1 MAATLKIVLG
11 SHIWLEDKDLAWID
25 GEVFRIEGQKAH
37 IRTTNGNMVVASI
50 SDIHPKDTEVHSDGI
65 DDMIRLSYL
74 HEPGV
79 LNNLS
84 VRYAKNIIYTYT
96 GNILIAINPF
106 QRLPHLAEPHTMEK
120 YKGANFGELDPHV
133 FAIADISYRQM
144 MNERKSNSILVSGE
158 SGAGKTETTKM
169 LMRYLAFLGGR
180 SRTGGRT
187 VEQQVLE
194 SNPVL
199 EAFGNAKTV
208 RNNNSSRFG
217 KFVEIQFDKSGKI
230 SGAAIRTYLLERS
243 RVCQINS
250 PERNYHCFYF
260 LCAAPSEEI
269 RKYNLG
275 DPSSFHYL
283 NQSTCIK
290 VDGISDNEEYL
301 ATRSAMNTVGITE
314 QEQEAIFR
322 VVAAV
327 LHLGNINF
335 VKGREVDSS
344 VIKDEKARF
353 HLNAAAELLMCDHGK
368 LENALIKRKINTPEG
383 VITTTVDPNSA
394 TVSRDGL
401 AKQIYSR
408 LFDWLVSRLNAS
420 IGQDENSQYL
430 IGVLDIYGFE
440 SFKTN
445 SFEQLCINFTNEK
458 LQQHFNQN
466 VFKMEQEEYNREQI
480 DWSYI
485 EFVDNQDVLDL
496 IEKYSGT
503 GSHIGICSVVCEYN
517 TVWLVTENCKVG
529 STDCYVLARK
539 PGGIVA
545 LLDEACMFPKC
556 THESFSQ
563 KLYEKFKNHKRF
575 SKPKLSRT
583 AFTIQ
588 HYAGEVTYQSDHF
601 LDKNRDYVVVEHQEL
616 LNASTCS
623 FVSGLFP
630 SVQEENTKSSKSSIA
645 NRFKGQLHDLM
656 ETLSSTEP
664 HYIRCIKPNNLL
676 KPATFEN
683 ANVLH
688 QLRCSGVLEAIRI
701 SCAGYPTRK
710 LFRDFLQRFRI
721 IAPDFF
727 KERNDEKVICQKILD
742 KMGLQGY
749 QIGRT
754 KVFLR
759 AGQMAELDAR
769 RTEVQNRAARA
780 VQSRFRTHVAREQF
794 LMLHNTSISF
804 QSFVRAILACKLHLL
819 LRKQAAAL
827 KIQKNVRCY
836 FASKSFS
843 ELRSSAITLQ
853 TGLRA
858 FGAYNEY
865 IRRKQ
870 NKASTDIQAARDT
883 EALKV
888 EKGKLEEHIEELSSR
903 LCLEKKLRSDLE
915 NSKATEISKLQTTL
929 HEMERRV
936 EEARATQ
943 ERESAKKVV
952 EEALVL
958 EREKI
963 ALLTKEV
970 EELKVLLLKEQEEKN
985 ATNSAFS
992 IAQER
997 NDDLTKKVEVANEN
1011 FKQLKDT
1018 LKSFEESTKGLE
1030 TSLMMERQQN
1040 EANRRE
1046 VGEAQQRVEELLRLV
1061 ADANGKSTSLQT
1073 TVQRLEQ
1080 SLIEKEAT
1088 WLTERQESETTNKL
1102 LIEAHGRNEELL
1114 NKIEVAEND
1123 ISKFRDNIQRFEE
1136 TATTLET
1143 SLLAEKQHSAAIM
1156 SQLAETKQGNEELQK
1171 KLADVNRTNDILQDS
1186 LKRFEENV
1194 TTRDALY
1201 LAERQEHDETKQSLS
1216 KSQERNWELL
1226 QKVDEAEKRINK
1238 LLENAQR
1245 LEKHATARESLLLK
1259 TKQSHD
1265 STTKALV
1272 EAESRNRELTKSFED
1287 SDRKINLLED
1297 SVNRLEE
1304 RIAEKDSLLEIERQ
1318 ENNATKDE
1326 VTNAQNKIME
1336 LVNESQQLQDIRK
1349 HLEDNIKRL
1358 EEDATTR
1365 EALLISEKQ
1374 THEAT
1379 KRTLT
1384 ETQLRNEELI
1394 NKIQDS
1400 DKHALQLE
1408 LTIERLQE
1416 NASTMEAL
1424 LLREREQSNATMKAH
1439 SESQER
1445 NSQLLKKFEDVDKKI
1460 GLLQG
1465 TIQRLGEQTT
1475 KDTLLL
1481 SERKE
1486 KDELKKVLSE
1496 TEYRN
1501 EELVIKIEE
1510 ENKKVEHLQDTI
1522 TMLKEN
1528 IAVQAANLEAER
1540 QENDRIR
1547 KSLVEAQERND
1558 ELFKKVSDSEYRAQQ
1573 LQDTVQKLRQESDA
1587 VRKALAESH
1596 GRNED
1601 LIRRNDDLLS
1611 RNDDLI
1617 KKIEDSGQV
1626 VAELQ
1631 AALERIEGKAAN
1643 LEAENQILRQQ
1654 AIATP
1659 PSTAKSQ
1666 AAFSKINAFQQR
1678 SPENGHILNGNVAYA
1693 EKSLTGPAETRP
1705 SMVVNQGSIL
1715 NLINQKDYESGD
1727 KMQRAHNEVYQHQQP
1742 QDDQQLLLQYITQH
1756 LGFSGSKPVAALLL
1770 YQCLLHWKSFET
1782 AKTSVF
1788 DSILQEINS
1797 AIEAQ
1802 HDTRSLAYWLSNLST
1817 LSVLLQLSFKTTR
1830 AAISTPHRRRFS
1842 YERIFQASQT
1852 SNSGLAYFSAQ
1863 PVDGP
1868 SGLQQIDAK
1877 YPALLFKQQLVDL
1890 IEKVY
1895 GMISD
1900 KVKKELNPLL
1910 ELCIQDPRT
1919 SHSNQA
1925 KASLSSASHLGQQSQ
1940 LTHWLG
1946 IVKILNN
1953 CLHLLRANHLKF
1965 LVFTQFA
1972 DSAWEALRHIRQAV
1986 DFLVISLKP
1995 IRTWS
2000 EICDDVCPAL
2010 SLQQLERIVGMY
2022 WDDMNGTNIISAEF
2036 TSSMRTM
2043 MKEESNN
2050 ATSFSVL
2057 LDDDSSIPFSLEDIA
2072 KSMPTI
2078 EETTENDLLPFVR
2091 ENQSFAFIL
2100 HRRD

>member
-353 HLNAAAELLMCDHGK
+353 HLNAAAELLMCDRGK

-420 IGQDENSQYL
+420 IGQDENSQHL

-529 STDCYVLARK
+529 STDCYVLTRK

-683 ANVLH
+683 TNVLH

-710 LFRDFLQRFRI
+710 LFRDFLQRFHI

-794 LMLHNTSISF
+794 LMLRNTSISF

-843 ELRSSAITLQ
+843 GLRSSAITLQ

-985 ATNSAFS
+985 AANSAFS

-1374 THEAT
+1374 AHEAT

-1384 ETQLRNEELI
+1384 ETQLRNGELI

-1693 EKSLTGPAETRP
+1693 EKSLTGPAETRL

>member
-1 MAATLKIVLG
+1 
-11 SHIWLEDKDLAWID
+11 
-25 GEVFRIEGQKAH
+25 
-37 IRTTNGNMVVASI
+37 
-50 SDIHPKDTEVHSDGI
+50 
-65 DDMIRLSYL
+65 
-74 HEPGV
+74 
-79 LNNLS
+79 
-84 VRYAKNIIYTYT
+84 
-96 GNILIAINPF
+96 
-106 QRLPHLAEPHTMEK
+106 
-120 YKGANFGELDPHV
+120 
-133 FAIADISYRQM
+133 
-144 MNERKSNSILVSGE
+144 
-158 SGAGKTETTKM
+158 
-169 LMRYLAFLGGR
+169 
-180 SRTGGRT
+180 
-187 VEQQVLE
+187 
-194 SNPVL
+194 
-199 EAFGNAKTV
+199 
-208 RNNNSSRFG
+208 
-217 KFVEIQFDKSGKI
+217 
-230 SGAAIRTYLLERS
+230 
-243 RVCQINS
+243 
-250 PERNYHCFYF
+250 
-260 LCAAPSEEI
+260 
-269 RKYNLG
+269 
-275 DPSSFHYL
+275 
-283 NQSTCIK
+283 
-290 VDGISDNEEYL
+290 
-301 ATRSAMNTVGITE
+301 
-314 QEQEAIFR
+314 
-322 VVAAV
+322 
-327 LHLGNINF
+327 
-335 VKGREVDSS
+335 
-344 VIKDEKARF
+344 
-353 HLNAAAELLMCDHGK
+353 
-368 LENALIKRKINTPEG
+368 
-383 VITTTVDPNSA
+383 
-394 TVSRDGL
+394 
-401 AKQIYSR
+401 
-408 LFDWLVSRLNAS
+408 
-420 IGQDENSQYL
+420 
-430 IGVLDIYGFE
+430 
-440 SFKTN
+440 
-445 SFEQLCINFTNEK
+445 
-458 LQQHFNQN
+458 
-466 VFKMEQEEYNREQI
+466 
-480 DWSYI
+480 
-485 EFVDNQDVLDL
+485 
-496 IEKYSGT
+496 
-503 GSHIGICSVVCEYN
+503 
-517 TVWLVTENCKVG
+517 
-529 STDCYVLARK
+529 
-539 PGGIVA
+539 
-545 LLDEACMFPKC
+545 
-556 THESFSQ
+556 
-563 KLYEKFKNHKRF
+563 
-575 SKPKLSRT
+575 
-583 AFTIQ
+583 
-588 HYAGEVTYQSDHF
+588 
-601 LDKNRDYVVVEHQEL
+601 
-616 LNASTCS
+616 
-623 FVSGLFP
+623 
-630 SVQEENTKSSKSSIA
+630 
-645 NRFKGQLHDLM
+645 
-656 ETLSSTEP
+656 
-664 HYIRCIKPNNLL
+664 
-676 KPATFEN
+676 
-683 ANVLH
+683 
-688 QLRCSGVLEAIRI
+688 
-701 SCAGYPTRK
+701 
-710 LFRDFLQRFRI
+710 
-721 IAPDFF
+721 
-727 KERNDEKVICQKILD
+727 
-742 KMGLQGY
+742 MGLQGY
-749 QIGRT
+749 QCAWRI
-754 KVFLR
+754 
-759 AGQMAELDAR
+759 Q
-769 RTEVQNRAARA
+769 
-780 VQSRFRTHVAREQF
+780 VA
-794 LMLHNTSISF
+794 
-804 QSFVRAILACKLHLL
+804 KGK
-819 LRKQAAAL
+819 LRKL
-827 KIQKNVRCY
+827 KM
-836 FASKSFS
+836 
-843 ELRSSAITLQ
+843 
-853 TGLRA
+853 
-858 FGAYNEY
+858 
-865 IRRKQ
+865 
-870 NKASTDIQAARDT
+870 AARDT

-903 LCLEKKLRSDLE
+903 LCLEKKLR
-915 NSKATEISKLQTTL
+915 TTL

-970 EELKVLLLKEQEEKN
+970 EELK
-985 ATNSAFS
+985 
-992 IAQER
+992 
-997 NDDLTKKVEVANEN
+997 
-1011 FKQLKDT
+1011 
-1018 LKSFEESTKGLE
+1018 STKGLE

-1073 TVQRLEQ
+1073 TVQ

-1123 ISKFRDNIQRFEE
+1123 ISKFRDNIQRLITIFNDRFEE

-1465 TIQRLGEQTT
+1465 AIQRLGEQTT

-1573 LQDTVQKLRQESDA
+1573 LQDTVQKLQVDAISRLSSFVMERQESDA

-1631 AALERIEGKAAN
+1631 AALE
-1643 LEAENQILRQQ
+1643 
-1654 AIATP
+1654 
-1659 PSTAKSQ
+1659 
-1666 AAFSKINAFQQR
+1666 
-1678 SPENGHILNGNVAYA
+1678 
-1693 EKSLTGPAETRP
+1693 
-1705 SMVVNQGSIL
+1705 
-1715 NLINQKDYESGD
+1715 
-1727 KMQRAHNEVYQHQQP
+1727 
-1742 QDDQQLLLQYITQH
+1742 
-1756 LGFSGSKPVAALLL
+1756 
-1770 YQCLLHWKSFET
+1770 
-1782 AKTSVF
+1782 
-1788 DSILQEINS
+1788 
-1797 AIEAQ
+1797 
-1802 HDTRSLAYWLSNLST
+1802 
-1817 LSVLLQLSFKTTR
+1817 
-1830 AAISTPHRRRFS
+1830 
-1842 YERIFQASQT
+1842 
-1852 SNSGLAYFSAQ
+1852 SAQ

-1953 CLHLLRANHLKF
+1953 CLHLLRANH
-1965 LVFTQFA
+1965 FA

-1986 DFLVISLKP
+1986 DFLVP
-1995 IRTWS
+1995 NT
-2000 EICDDVCPAL
+2000 
-2010 SLQQLERIVGMY
+2010 
-2022 WDDMNGTNIISAEF
+2022 DME
-2036 TSSMRTM
+2036 
-2043 MKEESNN
+2043 
-2050 ATSFSVL
+2050 
-2057 LDDDSSIPFSLEDIA
+2057 
-2072 KSMPTI
+2072 
-2078 EETTENDLLPFVR
+2078 
-2091 ENQSFAFIL
+2091 
-2100 HRRD
+2100 

>member
-353 HLNAAAELLMCDHGK
+353 HLNAAAELLMCDRGK

-794 LMLHNTSISF
+794 LMLRNTSISF

-1528 IAVQAANLEAER
+1528 IADQAANLEAER

-1953 CLHLLRANHLKF
+1953 CLHLLRANHFKF

-2050 ATSFSVL
+2050 APSFSVL

-2078 EETTENDLLPFVR
+2078 ETTENDLLPFVR

>member
-353 HLNAAAELLMCDHGK
+353 HLNAAAELLMCDRGK

-496 IEKYSGT
+496 IEK
-503 GSHIGICSVVCEYN
+503 
-517 TVWLVTENCKVG
+517 
-529 STDCYVLARK
+529 K

-664 HYIRCIKPNNLL
+664 HYIRCVKPNNLL

-794 LMLHNTSISF
+794 LMLRDTSISF

-870 NKASTDIQAARDT
+870 NKASTDI
-883 EALKV
+883 
-888 EKGKLEEHIEELSSR
+888 
-903 LCLEKKLRSDLE
+903 
-915 NSKATEISKLQTTL
+915 QTTL

>member
-1 MAATLKIVLG
+1 M
-11 SHIWLEDKDLAWID
+11 D
-25 GEVFRIEGQKAH
+25 VFP
-37 IRTTNGNMVVASI
+37 VVKPASLLQFCE
-50 SDIHPKDTEVHSDGI
+50 T
-65 DDMIRLSYL
+65 
-74 HEPGV
+74 
-79 LNNLS
+79 
-84 VRYAKNIIYTYT
+84 
-96 GNILIAINPF
+96 
-106 QRLPHLAEPHTMEK
+106 RLPHLAEPRIMEK

-133 FAIADISYRQM
+133 FAIADVSYRQM
-144 MNERKSNSILVSGE
+144 MNEGKSNSILVSGE

-260 LCAAPSEEI
+260 LCAAPSEDI
-269 RKYNLG
+269 RRYNLS

-290 VDGISDNEEYL
+290 VDGISDTEEYL

-314 QEQEAIFR
+314 QEQEATFR

-335 VKGREVDSS
+335 LKGREVDSS

-353 HLNAAAELLMCDHGK
+353 HLNAAAELLMCDRGK

-408 LFDWLVSRLNAS
+408 LFDWIVNRLNAS
-420 IGQDENSQYL
+420 IGQDENSEHL

-445 SFEQLCINFTNEK
+445 SFEQLCINYTNEK

-496 IEKYSGT
+496 IEK
-503 GSHIGICSVVCEYN
+503 
-517 TVWLVTENCKVG
+517 
-529 STDCYVLARK
+529 K
-539 PGGIVA
+539 PAGIVA

-563 KLYEKFKNHKRF
+563 KLYEKFRNNKRF

-616 LNASTCS
+616 LNASKCT

-630 SVQEENTKSSKSSIA
+630 SVLEENTKSSKSSIA
-645 NRFKGQLHDLM
+645 TRFKGQLHELM

-683 ANVLH
+683 TNVLH

-710 LFRDFLQRFRI
+710 LFRDFLHRFHI
-721 IAPDFF
+721 LAPEFF
-727 KERNDEKVICQKILD
+727 KEKNDDKVICQKILD

-749 QIGRT
+749 QIGKT

-769 RTEVQNRAARA
+769 RTELQNRAARS
-780 VQSRFRTHVAREQF
+780 VQSRFRTHVARDQF
-794 LMLHNTSISF
+794 LVLRNTSVSF
-804 QSFVRAILACKLHLL
+804 QSFVRAILACKLHLF

-827 KIQKNVRCY
+827 KIQKSARCY
-836 FASKSFS
+836 FALKSFS

-865 IRRKQ
+865 ICRKQ
-870 NKASTDIQAARDT
+870 NKASTDIQAQWRCHRNNSNYLKLKRSVLIYQCAWRRRVAKGKLRNLKMAARDT
-883 EALKV
+883 EALKIQK
-888 EKGKLEEHIEELSSR
+888 EKLEEHVEELSSR
-903 LCLEKKLRSDLE
+903 LGLEKKLRTDLE
-915 NSKATEISKLQTTL
+915 KSKAGEISKLQATL
-929 HEMERRV
+929 REMERRV
-936 EEARATQ
+936 EEATAIQ
-943 ERESAKKVV
+943 ERESAKKIV

-963 ALLTKEV
+963 TSLTKEV
-970 EELKVLLLKEQEEKN
+970 EELKALLLKEQEEKS
-985 ATNSAFS
+985 AAKRAFS

-997 NDDLTKKVEVANEN
+997 SDGLNKKVEVAEEN

-1018 LKSFEESTKGLE
+1018 LKSFEESTKELE
-1030 TSLMMERQQN
+1030 TSLMMEKQQN

-1046 VGEAQQRVEELLRLV
+1046 VGEAQQRVEEVLRQV
-1061 ADANGKSTSLQT
+1061 ADANGKSTALQT
-1073 TVQRLEQ
+1073 TVQRLEET
-1080 SLIEKEAT
+1080 LIEKEAT
-1088 WLTERQESETTNKL
+1088 LLTERQESEATKKL
-1102 LIEAHGRNEELL
+1102 LTKAHGRNEELL
-1114 NKIEVAEND
+1114 NKIQVAEND
-1123 ISKFRDNIQRFEE
+1123 IAKFQDNILRFEE

-1143 SLLAEKQHSAAIM
+1143 KLLTEKQHSAAII

-1171 KLADVNRTNDILQDS
+1171 NDIFFT
-1186 LKRFEENV
+1186 KYRFEENA
-1194 TTRDALY
+1194 TARDDLY
-1201 LAERQEHDETKQSLS
+1201 VAERQEHDQTKQSLS

-1226 QKVDEAEKRINK
+1226 RKVDEAEKSINK
-1238 LLENAQR
+1238 LLENVQR

-1259 TKQSHD
+1259 TKQNHD
-1265 STTKALV
+1265 RTTKALI
-1272 EAESRNRELTKSFED
+1272 EAERRNRELTKKFED

-1297 SVNRLEE
+1297 SMNRLEE
-1304 RIAEKDSLLEIERQ
+1304 STAEKDSLLAIERQ

-1326 VTNAQNKIME
+1326 LTNAQKKIKE
-1336 LVNESQQLQDIRK
+1336 LVNESQHLQETRK
-1349 HLEDNIKRL
+1349 HLEDIIKRL

-1365 EALLISEKQ
+1365 EALFLSEKQ
-1374 THEAT
+1374 MHEAA
-1379 KRTLT
+1379 KKTLT
-1384 ETQLRNEELI
+1384 ETQLRNRELI

-1400 DKHALQLE
+1400 DKHALQLQ
-1408 LTIERLQE
+1408 LTVERLQE
-1416 NASTMEAL
+1416 NASSMETL
-1424 LLREREQSNATMKAH
+1424 LLREREQSIATKNAH

-1465 TIQRLGEQTT
+1465 IIQRLGEQTT

-1481 SERKE
+1481 SERQE
-1486 KDELKKVLSE
+1486 KDELKKALME
-1496 TEYRN
+1496 TEYKN
-1501 EELVIKIEE
+1501 EELVMKIEE
-1510 ENKKVEHLQDTI
+1510 ANKKSEHLQDTI

-1528 IAVQAANLEAER
+1528 IATQVAYLEAGR

-1558 ELFKKVSDSEYRAQQ
+1558 DLFKKVRDSEYRAQQ
-1573 LQDTVQKLRQESDA
+1573 LQDTVQKLQVDAISRLSTFVMEKQESDA
-1587 VRKALAESH
+1587 VKKALAESL

-1601 LIRRNDDLLS
+1601 LIRRNEDLVK

-1617 KKIEDSGQV
+1617 KKIEDSGQAV
-1626 VAELQ
+1626 TELQ
-1631 AALERIEGKAAN
+1631 ETLERIEGKAVN
-1643 LEAENQILRQQ
+1643 IEAENQILRQH

-1666 AAFSKINAFQQR
+1666 AACSRISMIHR
-1678 SPENGHILNGNVAYA
+1678 SPENGHTLNGNVAYA
-1693 EKSLTGPAETRP
+1693 EMKSSVGSAEIRP
-1705 SMVVNQGSIL
+1705 SMVVNQGSAPA
-1715 NLINQKDYESGD
+1715 LIYQKDYENEE
-1727 KMQRAHNEVYQHQQP
+1727 KLQRVYNEVYQA
-1742 QDDQQLLLQYITQH
+1742 QY
-1756 LGFSGSKPVAALLL
+1756 
-1770 YQCLLHWKSFET
+1770 
-1782 AKTSVF
+1782 
-1788 DSILQEINS
+1788 
-1797 AIEAQ
+1797 
-1802 HDTRSLAYWLSNLST
+1802 DTRSLAYWLSNLST
-1817 LSVLLQLSFKTTR
+1817 LSVLLQRSFKTTR

-1863 PVDGP
+1863 SVDGP

-1910 ELCIQDPRT
+1910 ELCIQDPKT

-1925 KASLSSASHLGQQSQ
+1925 KTSLSSASHLGHHSQ

-1946 IVKILNN
+1946 IIKILNN
-1953 CLHLLRANHLKF
+1953 CLHMLRANHVPSILIHK
-1965 LVFTQFA
+1965 LLTQVFSMVNVQLFNRLLLRRECCSFSNGEYIRAGLTQIKHWCNDVTQEFA

-2000 EICDDVCPAL
+2000 QIRSDVCPAL

-2043 MKEESNN
+2043 MNEESNN
-2050 ATSFSVL
+2050 VTSFSVL

-2078 EETTENDLLPFVR
+2078 EETVEKDLLPFVH

-2100 HRRD
+2100 QNRE

>member
-1 MAATLKIVLG
+1 
-11 SHIWLEDKDLAWID
+11 
-25 GEVFRIEGQKAH
+25 
-37 IRTTNGNMVVASI
+37 MVVASI
-50 SDIHPKDTEVHSDGI
+50 SDIHPKDTEASSDGI

-133 FAIADISYRQM
+133 FAIADVSYRQM

-260 LCAAPSEEI
+260 LCAAPSEDI

-283 NQSTCIK
+283 NQSNCIK
-290 VDGISDNEEYL
+290 VDGISDSEEYL

-314 QEQEAIFR
+314 QEQEATFR

-335 VKGREVDSS
+335 VKGREADSS
-344 VIKDEKARF
+344 VLKDEKARF
-353 HLNAAAELLMCDHGK
+353 HLNAAAELLMCDRGK

-401 AKQIYSR
+401 AKQIYSQ
-408 LFDWLVSRLNAS
+408 LFDWLVNRLNAS
-420 IGQDENSQYL
+420 IGQDENSEHL

-496 IEKYSGT
+496 IEK
-503 GSHIGICSVVCEYN
+503 
-517 TVWLVTENCKVG
+517 
-529 STDCYVLARK
+529 K
-539 PGGIVA
+539 PGGIV
-545 LLDEACMFPKC
+545 
-556 THESFSQ
+556 
-563 KLYEKFKNHKRF
+563 KLYEKFRNHKRF

-616 LNASTCS
+616 LNASKCS

-630 SVQEENTKSSKSSIA
+630 SVLEENTKSSKSSIA
-645 NRFKGQLHDLM
+645 TRFKGQLHELM

-683 ANVLH
+683 TNVLH

-721 IAPDFF
+721 LAPEFF
-727 KERNDEKVICQKILD
+727 KE
-742 KMGLQGY
+742 
-749 QIGRT
+749 RT

-780 VQSRFRTHVAREQF
+780 VQSRFRTHVARQKF
-794 LMLHNTSISF
+794 LMLRNTSVSF
-804 QSFVRAILACKLHLL
+804 QSFVRAILACKLHLF

-827 KIQKNVRCY
+827 KIQKSAHCY

-865 IRRKQ
+865 ICRKQ
-870 NKASTDIQAARDT
+870 KKASTDIQTRWRCHRDSSYYLKLKRSVLIYQCAWRRQVAKGKLRKLKMAARDT

-888 EKGKLEEHIEELSSR
+888 EKEKLEEHVEELSSR
-903 LCLEKKLRSDLE
+903 LGLEKKLRTDLE
-915 NSKATEISKLQTTL
+915 NSKAAEISKLQATL
-929 HEMERRV
+929 REMERRV
-936 EEARATQ
+936 EETRAMQ
-943 ERESAKKVV
+943 EKESAKKVV

-970 EELKVLLLKEQEEKN
+970 EELKVLLQKEQEEKN
-985 ATNSAFS
+985 AAKCAFS

-997 NDDLTKKVEVANEN
+997 SDDLSKKVEVADEN
-1011 FKQLKDT
+1011 FKQLNDT

-1030 TSLMMERQQN
+1030 TSLMMERLQN

-1046 VGEAQQRVEELLRLV
+1046 VGEARQRVEELLRQV
-1061 ADANGKSTSLQT
+1061 AEANGKSTTLQT

-1080 SLIEKEAT
+1080 SLIDKEAT
-1088 WLTERQESETTNKL
+1088 WLTERQENEANNKL

-1123 ISKFRDNIQRFEE
+1123 IAKFRGNTQRFEE
-1136 TATTLET
+1136 TAKTLET
-1143 SLLAEKQHSAAIM
+1143 SLVAEKQHSAAIM
-1156 SQLAETKQGNEELQK
+1156 SQIAEVKQGNEELQK
-1171 KLADVNRTNDILQDS
+1171 KLADANRTNDLLQDS
-1186 LKRFEENV
+1186 LKRFEDNA

-1201 LAERQEHDETKQSLS
+1201 VAERQEHDQTKQSLS

-1226 QKVDEAEKRINK
+1226 RKVDEAEKSINK

-1265 STTKALV
+1265 ATTKALV
-1272 EAESRNRELTKSFED
+1272 EAERRNRELAKSFEE
-1287 SDRKINLLED
+1287 SYMKINMLED
-1297 SVNRLEE
+1297 SVNRLEVHT
-1304 RIAEKDSLLEIERQ
+1304 AEKDSLLAIERQ

-1326 VTNAQNKIME
+1326 LASAHKKITE
-1336 LVNESQQLQDIRK
+1336 LVNDSQQLQEIGK
-1349 HLEDNIKRL
+1349 HLEDTIKRL
-1358 EEDATTR
+1358 EEDVTTR
-1365 EALLISEKQ
+1365 EALLLSEKQ
-1374 THEAT
+1374 TNEAT

-1384 ETQLRNEELI
+1384 ETQLRNGELT
-1394 NKIQDS
+1394 NKFRDS
-1400 DKHALQLE
+1400 DKHALQLQ
-1408 LTIERLQE
+1408 LTVERLQE
-1416 NASTMEAL
+1416 NASAMEAL
-1424 LLREREQSNATMKAH
+1424 LLREREQSNASMKAH

-1445 NSQLLKKFEDVDKKI
+1445 NSQLLKKFEDVDMKI

-1481 SERKE
+1481 SERQE
-1486 KDELKKVLSE
+1486 KDGLKKALTE
-1496 TEYRN
+1496 TKYRN

-1510 ENKKVEHLQDTI
+1510 ANKKSEHLQGTI

-1528 IAVQAANLEAER
+1528 IAAQAATMEVER
-1540 QENDRIR
+1540 QENDRIK
-1547 KSLVEAQERND
+1547 KSLVESQERND
-1558 ELFKKVSDSEYRAQQ
+1558 ELFKKVRDSEYRAQQ
-1573 LQDTVQKLRQESDA
+1573 LQDTVQKLVDAISRLSSFVMEKQESDA
-1587 VRKALAESH
+1587 VKKALAESH

-1601 LIRRNDDLLS
+1601 LIRRNEDLLN

-1617 KKIEDSGQV
+1617 KKIEDSGRV
-1626 VAELQ
+1626 VTELQ
-1631 AALERIEGKAAN
+1631 GTLERIEGKAAN
-1643 LEAENQILRQQ
+1643 LEAENHILRQQ

-1666 AAFSKINAFQQR
+1666 AACSKINAFQQR

-1693 EKSLTGPAETRP
+1693 EKFSTGPAETRP
-1705 SMVVNQGSIL
+1705 SMVVKQGS
-1715 NLINQKDYESGD
+1715 NPDLINQKDYENGD
-1727 KMQRAHNEVYQHQQP
+1727 KMQRAHDEVYQHPQP

-1756 LGFSGSKPVAALLL
+1756 LGFSGSKPVSALLV

-1782 AKTSVF
+1782 AKTGVF
-1788 DSILQEINS
+1788 DSILQAINL

-1817 LSVLLQLSFKTTR
+1817 LSVLLQRSFKTTR
-1830 AAISTPHRRRFS
+1830 AAISVPHRRRFS
-1842 YERIFQASQT
+1842 YERIFQGSQT

-1863 PVDGP
+1863 AVDGP

-1910 ELCIQDPRT
+1910 ELCIQDQRT

-1925 KASLSSASHLGQQSQ
+1925 KASLSSACHLGQQSQ

-1953 CLHLLRANHLKF
+1953 CLHLLRANHVPSILIHK
-1965 LVFTQFA
+1965 LLTQIFSMVNVQLFNRLLLRRECCSFSNGEYIRAGLTQIKHWCNDVTQEFA

-2000 EICDDVCPAL
+2000 EICNDVCPAL

-2022 WDDMNGTNIISAEF
+2022 WDDMNGTNVISGEF

-2043 MKEESNN
+2043 MNEESNK

-2078 EETTENDLLPFVR
+2078 EETTENDLLHFVH
-2091 ENQSFAFIL
+2091 ENQSFAEKGQQPAGASA
-2100 HRRD
+2100 

>member
-1 MAATLKIVLG
+1 MAMLMFLV
-11 SHIWLEDKDLAWID
+11 
-25 GEVFRIEGQKAH
+25 
-37 IRTTNGNMVVASI
+37 
-50 SDIHPKDTEVHSDGI
+50 
-65 DDMIRLSYL
+65 
-74 HEPGV
+74 
-79 LNNLS
+79 S
-84 VRYAKNIIYTYT
+84 VRFDDATCC
-96 GNILIAINPF
+96 AP
-106 QRLPHLAEPHTMEK
+106 RP
-120 YKGANFGELDPHV
+120 
-133 FAIADISYRQM
+133 
-144 MNERKSNSILVSGE
+144 ILV
-158 SGAGKTETTKM
+158 K
-169 LMRYLAFLGGR
+169 
-180 SRTGGRT
+180 
-187 VEQQVLE
+187 

-260 LCAAPSEEI
+260 LCAAPSEDI
-269 RKYNLG
+269 GKYNLG

-290 VDGISDNEEYL
+290 VDGISDTEEYL

-314 QEQEAIFR
+314 QEQEATFR
-322 VVAAV
+322 VIAAV

-353 HLNAAAELLMCDHGK
+353 HLNTAAELLMCDHGK

-408 LFDWLVSRLNAS
+408 LFDWLVNRLNAS
-420 IGQDENSQYL
+420 IGQDENSEHL

-466 VFKMEQEEYNREQI
+466 VFKMEQEEYNQEHI
-480 DWSYI
+480 NWSYI

-496 IEKYSGT
+496 IEK
-503 GSHIGICSVVCEYN
+503 
-517 TVWLVTENCKVG
+517 
-529 STDCYVLARK
+529 K

-563 KLYEKFKNHKRF
+563 KLYEKFRNHKRF

-616 LNASTCS
+616 LNASKCS

-630 SVQEENTKSSKSSIA
+630 SVLEENTKSSKSSIA
-645 NRFKGQLHDLM
+645 TRFKGQLHELM

-683 ANVLH
+683 TNVLH

-721 IAPDFF
+721 LAPEFL
-727 KERNDEKVICQKILD
+727 KERNDEKVICQKILE
-742 KMGLQGY
+742 KTGLQGY

-794 LMLHNTSISF
+794 IMLRNTSISF
-804 QSFVRAILACKLHLL
+804 QSFVRAILACKLHLFM
-819 LRKQAAAL
+819 RKQAAAE
-827 KIQKNVRCY
+827 KIQKSTRCY

-858 FGAYNEY
+858 FGAYNKY

-870 NKASTDIQAARDT
+870 NKASTDIQTRWRCHRDNSDYLKLKRSVLIYQCAWRRQIAKRKLRKLKMAARDT
-883 EALKV
+883 KALKV
-888 EKGKLEEHIEELSSR
+888 EKEKLEECVEELSSR
-903 LCLEKKLRSDLE
+903 LGLEKKLRTDLE
-915 NSKATEISKLQTTL
+915 NSKAAEISKLQATL
-929 HEMERRV
+929 HEMERRM
-936 EEARATQ
+936 EEARAMQ

-963 ALLTKEV
+963 ALLAKEV

-985 ATNSAFS
+985 AVKSALSVF
-992 IAQER
+992 QER
-997 NDDLTKKVEVANEN
+997 NDDLNKKVEVADEN
-1011 FKQLKDT
+1011 FKRLKDT
-1018 LKSFEESTKGLE
+1018 LKSFEESTKGFE

-1046 VGEAQQRVEELLRLV
+1046 VGEAQHRVEELLRQA
-1061 ADANGKSTSLQT
+1061 ADANRKSTALQT

-1088 WLTERQESETTNKL
+1088 LLTERQESEATKKL
-1102 LIEAHGRNEELL
+1102 LTEALGKNEELL

-1123 ISKFRDNIQRFEE
+1123 IAKFRDNNQRFEE
-1136 TATTLET
+1136 TAITLET

-1156 SQLAETKQGNEELQK
+1156 SQLAETKQGNEELQR
-1171 KLADVNRTNDILQDS
+1171 KLADANRTNDLLQDS
-1186 LKRFEENV
+1186 LKRFEENAA
-1194 TTRDALY
+1194 TRDALY
-1201 LAERQEHDETKQSLS
+1201 VAERQEHDQTKQALS

-1226 QKVDEAEKRINK
+1226 RKVDEAEKSINK

-1259 TKQSHD
+1259 TKQNHD
-1265 STTKALV
+1265 CTTKALV
-1272 EAESRNRELTKSFED
+1272 EAERRNRELTKSFED
-1287 SDRKINLLED
+1287 SDRKLNLLED

-1304 RIAEKDSLLEIERQ
+1304 RTAEKDSLLAIERQ

-1326 VTNAQNKIME
+1326 LTNAHKKITE
-1336 LVNESQQLQDIRK
+1336 LVNESQQLQEVRK
-1349 HLEDNIKRL
+1349 HLEDTIKRL

-1365 EALLISEKQ
+1365 ETLLISEKQ
-1374 THEAT
+1374 THEVT

-1384 ETQLRNEELI
+1384 ETQLRNGELI
-1394 NKIQDS
+1394 NKIWDS
-1400 DKHALQLE
+1400 DKHALQLQ
-1408 LTIERLQE
+1408 LTVERLQE
-1416 NASTMEAL
+1416 NASAMEAL

-1481 SERKE
+1481 CERQE
-1486 KDELKKVLSE
+1486 KDELRKALSE
-1496 TEYRN
+1496 TEYKN
-1501 EELVIKIEE
+1501 EELVIKTEE
-1510 ENKKVEHLQDTI
+1510 ANKKVEHLQNTI

-1528 IAVQAANLEAER
+1528 IVAQVANMEAER

-1558 ELFKKVSDSEYRAQQ
+1558 DLFKKVRDSEYRAQL
-1573 LQDTVQKLRQESDA
+1573 LQDTVQKLQVDAISRLSSFVMEKQENDS
-1587 VRKALAESH
+1587 VKKALAEAH

-1601 LIRRNDDLLS
+1601 LIRRNEDLLN

-1626 VAELQ
+1626 VTELQ
-1631 AALERIEGKAAN
+1631 ATLQRIEGKAAN

-1666 AAFSKINAFQQR
+1666 AACSKISMIHR

-1693 EKSLTGPAETRP
+1693 EKSSTGPAETKP
-1705 SMVVNQGSIL
+1705 SMVVNQGSTPD
-1715 NLINQKDYESGD
+1715 LINQKDYENGD

-1742 QDDQQLLLQYITQH
+1742 QDDQQFLFQYITQN
-1756 LGFSGSKPVAALLL
+1756 LGFSRSKPVAALLV
-1770 YQCLLHWKSFET
+1770 YRCLLHWRFFET
-1782 AKTSVF
+1782 PKTGVF
-1788 DSILQEINS
+1788 DSILQAINS

-1802 HDTRSLAYWLSNLST
+1802 HDTRGLAYWLSNLST
-1817 LSVLLQLSFKTTR
+1817 LSVLLQRSFKTTG
-1830 AAISTPHRRRFS
+1830 AAISAPHRRRFS

-1852 SNSGLAYFSAQ
+1852 SNSGLAYFSSQ

-1953 CLHLLRANHLKF
+1953 CLHMLRANHVPSILIHK
-1965 LVFTQFA
+1965 LLTQIFSMVNVQLFNRLLLRRECCSFSNGEYIRAGLTQIKHWCNDVTQEFA

-2000 EICDDVCPAL
+2000 EICNDVCPAL

-2036 TSSMRTM
+2036 TSSMRAM
-2043 MKEESNN
+2043 MNEESNN
-2050 ATSFSVL
+2050 ASFSVL

-2078 EETTENDLLPFVR
+2078 EETAENDLLPFVH

-2100 HRRD
+2100 QKRE